1 MSSAELYL
9 GPPPEDS
16 EFSSEPQYHVRLEEF
31 DGPIELLLHL
41 IRKNEYDIC
50 DIPIAAITQQYL
62 EMIELMQ
69 ELNLN
74 VAGDFLFMSA
84 TLIHIKSKMLLPPPH
99 EDGTEDEDWEDPR
112 AELVARLLE
121 YQKYKEAAQLLRQ
134 KELVRNAMWTRPE
147 SAVAEFVAKKDEPSD
162 DLVDV
167 DLFELVIAFR
177 AVLERIKR
185 RKDYTVQRHEI
196 SLDDMIARL
205 RARIRPGDNLT
216 FEQLFED
223 VTTREMLIVTFL
235 ALLEL
240 VRLKVLRV
248 YQKKNFSVIHVRGL
262 DRSTGI
268 TSITVASAFAKASAD
283 EPASAA
289 RELDLAPQS
298 DGRMEMQSR
307 PSVAKGSVG
316 FISSLEIDSDGE
328 GVTNLRPRSRVRRSS
343 NSSADDSGE
352 ARRSDAEA
360 DGLASPESE
369 EKRREGGPES

>member
-1 MSSAELYL
+1 VSSAELYL

-41 IRKNEYDIC
+41 IRKNEYDIY
-50 DIPIAAITQQYL
+50 DIPIAAITRQYL
-62 EMIELMQ
+62 DMIELMK

-74 VAGDFLFMSA
+74 VAGDFVFMSA

-147 SAVAEFVAKKDEPSD
+147 SAVAEFLEQKDELSE

-177 AVLERIKR
+177 EVLTRIKQR
-185 RKDYTVQRHEI
+185 RDFTVKRDAVT
-196 SLDDMIARL
+196 LDEMIARL
-205 RARIRPGDNLT
+205 RARVKPGDHLT

-248 YQKKNFSVIHVRGL
+248 YQKKNFSTIHVRGL
-262 DRSTGI
+262 EPSAR
-268 TSITVASAFAKASAD
+268 AS
-283 EPASAA
+283 ASAA
-289 RELDLAPQS
+289 MSTRSIATADKQG
-298 DGRMEMQSR
+298 GRGEVPIDASAGGEEMQSR
-307 PSVAKGSVG
+307 PTFVRGSVG
-316 FISSLEIDSDGE
+316 IVSNLEVDSEGE
-328 GVTNLRPRSRVRRSS
+328 T
-343 NSSADDSGE
+343 
-352 ARRSDAEA
+352 
-360 DGLASPESE
+360 
-369 EKRREGGPES
+369 GGGR